1 MLKRQGKTQESAKLR
16 DVLKRGRENLCQD
29 QPDDADE
36 YWISLERGD
45 VIVSATDGVFDNL
58 FNHEIHTIIKAY
70 KDEQYQLRTSQPEAQ
85 NSAELPCLLS
95 TK

>member
-1 MLKRQGKTQESAKLR
+1 M
-16 DVLKRGRENLCQD
+16 
-29 QPDDADE
+29 
-36 YWISLERGD
+36 
-45 VIVSATDGVFDNL
+45 SATDGVFDNL

-85 NSAELPCLLS
+85 NSAELPGLLS